1 MVDKRVTRYNTKDRA
16 RYISAR
22 LKYLHLPIN
31 TIKAVLDCDGECI
44 KEILMYGEDV
54 LIPHVGEIRQRYRK
68 KRESYILPHYRIWS
82 WKQRKFVE
90 GNNVVVS
97 AREEFNDVV
106 LRVKPNLLLA
116 IKEKTYGNAFVPNR
130 RKVKFEEREDSDEE
144 NVELTLEEEVDFY
157 GAEDDSK

>member
-68 KRESYILPHYRIWS
+68 KRESYIIPHYKFWS
-82 WKQRKFVE
+82 WTQRKIVE
-90 GNNVVVS
+90 GNDLVMPE
-97 AREEFNDVV
+97 RQEFNDII
-106 LRVKPNLLLA
+106 LRVTPKLLLA
-116 IKEKTYGNAFVPNR
+116 IKDKTYGNAFVPNR
-130 RKVKFEEREDSDEE
+130 RKAKFENREDIEE
-144 NVELTLEEEVDFY
+144 DVEMTLEEEVDFY
-157 GAEDDSK
+157 GTEDDSE